1 MVKHLTNM
9 EVDIMSNQIQKSANE
24 TDNVPK
30 HQEVKGQRKFRDT
43 LNVLIWGQ
51 VYDFTVTSMLERKH
65 EDVRWTWGITAEH
78 LNTH

>member
-9 EVDIMSNQIQKSANE
+9 EVDLMSNQIQKSANE

-43 LNVLIWGQ
+43 LNVLI
-51 VYDFTVTSMLERKH
+51 
-65 EDVRWTWGITAEH
+65 
-78 LNTH
+78 